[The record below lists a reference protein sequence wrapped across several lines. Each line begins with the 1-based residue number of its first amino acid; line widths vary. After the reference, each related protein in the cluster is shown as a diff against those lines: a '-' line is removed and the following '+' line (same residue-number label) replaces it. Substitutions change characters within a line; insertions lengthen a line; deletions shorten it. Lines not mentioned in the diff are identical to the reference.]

1 MTDTPKVSDSVNL
14 GDLPTV
20 KLRALWALD
29 ILSDASKDRFKAPE
43 IAEYLT
49 EVRHINTSRQAV
61 TAAFAKDR
69 LSVNRNNSGYK
80 LMEAGRTS
88 LTSSTS
94 SRVHVIRSGEPFL
107 AKNVVLREI
116 FTTFSGSIQIVDPF
130 VDINTLDVLF
140 KNLDKE
146 IPVRILTQRISNKP
160 QGIFER
166 HLGEIRQ
173 DGFQIEVRQY
183 DRSELHDRYIIDD
196 KVIWHSG
203 NSLNFLGNKESFLIL
218 LGKDTR
224 ETVLSKFN
232 ERWRISTVIQ

>member
-1 MTDTPKVSDSVNL
+1 M
-14 GDLPTV
+14 
-20 KLRALWALD
+20 
-29 ILSDASKDRFKAPE
+29 LSDASKDRFQAPE

-49 EVRHINTSRQAV
+49 EVRYINTSRQAV

-69 LSVNRNNSGYK
+69 LFVNRNNSGYK
-80 LMEAGRTS
+80 LMEAGRAS
-88 LTSSTS
+88 LASSVS
-94 SRVHVIRSGEPFL
+94 SRLHVIKPGEPFF
-107 AKNVVLREI
+107 AKNVVLKEI
-116 FTTFSGSIQIVDPF
+116 FATFSGSIQIVDPF

-146 IPVRILTQRISNKP
+146 IPVRIMTQKISNKP

-183 DRSELHDRYIIDD
+183 ERSELHDRYIIDD

-203 NSLNFLGNKESFLIL
+203 NSLNFLGNKESFLTL
-218 LGKDTR
+218 LGVDTR
-224 ETVLSKFN
+224 EIVLSKFN
-232 ERWRISTVIQ
+232 ERWKLAKVV